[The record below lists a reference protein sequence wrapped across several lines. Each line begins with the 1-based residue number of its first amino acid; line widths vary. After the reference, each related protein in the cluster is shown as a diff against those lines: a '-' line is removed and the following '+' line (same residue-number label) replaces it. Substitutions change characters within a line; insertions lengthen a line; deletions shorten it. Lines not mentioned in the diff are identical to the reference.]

1 MESEVR
7 FFSHK
12 QKCWL
17 FEVVSGSPWGDY
29 QSCKKVLLP
38 LPFHTCTWSASP
50 WDSKIWHHLW
60 TSWWTFL
67 LHPPCFQIWHLV
79 NETTIDMGVRLKT
92 NLSNLTMSML
102 VVSMVALAHETTTPT
117 KVTIQL
123 LPILVYRESCPHLDI
138 PQSWHSN
145 RPHYVY
151 TCNWT
156 FDMSP
161 LCSHIWHV

>member
-1 MESEVR
+1 MRWLPELQESPAASA
-7 FFSHK
+7 FSHMHMVCISMGL
-12 QKCWL
+12 Q
-17 FEVVSGSPWGDY
+17 DMAY
-29 QSCKKVLLP
+29 
-38 LPFHTCTWSASP
+38 
-50 WDSKIWHHLW
+50 LW

-79 NETTIDMGVRLKT
+79 NKTTIDMGVRLKT